1 MHSKEEKLQAFERL
15 LDIMDELRAK
25 CPWDKKQTLES
36 LRPLTIEETYELSE
50 AILSGDLQ
58 EVKKELGDV
67 LLHMVFYAKIAQE
80 QQAFDIADALNALCE
95 KLIERHP
102 HIYGNTI
109 VTTQEQVKQ
118 NWEKIKLKNGSK
130 GVLKGVP
137 KGLPSLVKAQRIQE
151 KVAAIGFDWDDRAA
165 VLLKVK
171 EEIAELEH
179 EIQTGDTSRAEK
191 EFGDVLFSLVNYARF
206 LGINPDN
213 ALSQTNQKFIH
224 RFEMMETLAQEQGRE
239 LSQMSLPEMDDLWNQ
254 TKTRFP

>member
-58 EVKKELGDV
+58 EVIKELGDV

-80 QQAFDIADALNALCE
+80 QQVFDIADALNALCE

-109 VTTQEQVKQ
+109 AFTQEQVKQ

-179 EIQTGDTSRAEK
+179 EIQTGDASRAEK

-254 TKTRFP
+254 TKTRFL